1 MKKQCSSNVRQNIM
15 ISFQFTLKNSA
26 KVNGEKSIIISFIK
40 DRKNTSLSLQKSCME
55 SQWSYETERVKKNHP
70 EYKKLNAFIEK
81 YHKIIEEIIEQ
92 FEDDN
97 IPYTLP
103 DLINRI
109 KTYKGKNKTVSYT
122 EFQLQN
128 IENLKKSSK
137 IGTAQIEN
145 ETLRSLQLFF
155 KKKDI
160 GFNEITYLSLKKYEA
175 YCIEKGN
182 KSSTIGIRLRTLR
195 NIFNQAIKGKI
206 IKDTQYPFKDFKLSK
221 IKASNK
227 KEFLTQ
233 AEIQS
238 FSSYEAQ
245 NSREQFAKDMFL
257 FSYYSRGINFID
269 LIQLEKKSLSGTT
282 IQYMRKKTGA
292 PVNFKLTDKN
302 KSIIEKY
309 SSEPESY
316 FFFGIIKNNNT
327 NETYLKNKSHKYLK
341 EFINKPLK
349 EILKN
354 LKINKN
360 ITYYCARHS
369 FATALKFENVSIDII
384 KEALGHKDI
393 NSTMSYLNTL
403 PDTKLDKII
412 EDIIV

>member
-1 MKKQCSSNVRQNIM
+1 MV
-15 ISFQFTLKNSA
+15 SFQFTLKSTM
-26 KVNGEKSIIISFIK
+26 KVNGERSIIISFIK
-40 DRKNTSLSLQKSCME
+40 DRKNTSLSLQKSCNE
-55 SQWSYETERVKKNHP
+55 EQWSYETERVKKNHP
-70 EYKKLNAFIEK
+70 EHKKINAFIEK
-81 YHKIIEEIIEQ
+81 YQKIIEEIIEQ

-122 EFQLQN
+122 EFQLQK
-128 IENLKKSSK
+128 IEYLKKTSK

-145 ETLRSLQLFF
+145 ETLKSLQKFF

-160 GFNEITYLSLKKYEA
+160 GFNEITYLSLKNYEA
-175 YCIEKGN
+175 YCTEKGN
-182 KSSTIGIRLRTLR
+182 KSSTIGIRLRTVR

-206 IKDTQYPFKDFKLSK
+206 IKETQYPFKDFKLSK
-221 IKASNK
+221 IKTNSK
-227 KEFLTQ
+227 KEYLTQ
-233 AEIQS
+233 DEIRLLKN
-238 FSSYEAQ
+238 YETK
-245 NSREQFAKDMFL
+245 EPKEEFARDMFL

-269 LIQLEKKSLSGTT
+269 LIKLEKKSLSGST
-282 IQYMRKKTGA
+282 IHYIRTKTGA
-292 PVNFKLTDKN
+292 SVSFKLTDMN
-302 KSIIEKY
+302 KSILEKY
-309 SSEPESY
+309 DSESSSN
-316 FFFGIIKNNNT
+316 FLFRIIKNNNT
-327 NETYLKNKSHKYLK
+327 DEIYLKNKSHKYLK

-349 EILKN
+349 EIIKN
-354 LKINKN
+354 LKINKS

-412 EDIIV
+412 EDIII

>member
-1 MKKQCSSNVRQNIM
+1 M
-15 ISFQFTLKNSA
+15 ISFQFTLKSTT

-40 DRKNTSLSLQKSCME
+40 DRKNTSLSLQKSCRE
-55 SQWSYETERVKKNHP
+55 DQWSYETERVKKNHP
-70 EYKKLNAFIEK
+70 EHKKINAFIEK

-97 IPYTLP
+97 ISYTLP

-145 ETLRSLQLFF
+145 ETLKSLQLFF

-160 GFNEITYLSLKKYEA
+160 GFNEITYLSLKNYEA
-175 YCIEKGN
+175 YCTEKGN
-182 KSSTIGIRLRTLR
+182 KSSTIGIRLRTVR

-206 IKDTQYPFKDFKLSK
+206 IKETQYPFKDFKLSK
-221 IKASNK
+221 IKTNSK
-227 KEFLTQ
+227 KEYLTQ
-233 AEIQS
+233 DEIRLLKN
-238 FSSYEAQ
+238 YETK
-245 NSREQFAKDMFL
+245 EPKEEFARDMFL

-269 LIQLEKKSLSGTT
+269 LIKLEKKSLLGST
-282 IQYMRKKTGA
+282 IHYIRTKTGA
-292 PVNFKLTDKN
+292 SVSFKLTDLN
-302 KSIIEKY
+302 KSILEKY
-309 SSEPESY
+309 DSESSSN
-316 FFFGIIKNNNT
+316 FLFRIIKNNNT
-327 NETYLKNKSHKYLK
+327 DEIYLKNKCHKYLK

-349 EILKN
+349 EIIKN

-412 EDIIV
+412 EDIII

>member
-1 MKKQCSSNVRQNIM
+1 MV
-15 ISFQFTLKNSA
+15 SFQFTLKSST
-26 KVNGEKSIIISFIK
+26 KVNGERSIIISFIK
-40 DRKNTSLSLQKSCME
+40 DRKNTSLSLQKSCNE
-55 SQWSYETERVKKNHP
+55 NQWSYETERVKKNHP
-70 EYKKLNAFIEK
+70 EHKKINAFIEK
-81 YHKIIEEIIEQ
+81 YHNIIEEIIEQ

-109 KTYKGKNKTVSYT
+109 KTYKGKNRTVSYT

-137 IGTAQIEN
+137 IGTAQIEK
-145 ETLRSLQLFF
+145 ETLKSLQLFF

-175 YCIEKGN
+175 YCMEKGN

-206 IKDTQYPFKDFKLSK
+206 IKETQYPFKDFKLSK
-221 IKASNK
+221 IKDGGK
-227 KEFLTQ
+227 KEFLTKE
-233 AEIQS
+233 EIAS
-238 FSSYEAQ
+238 LVSYEAK
-245 NSREQFAKDMFL
+245 NSKEQFAKDMFL

-269 LIQLEKKSLSGTT
+269 LLKLEKKSLSGNT
-282 IQYMRKKTGA
+282 INYIRTKTGA
-292 PVNFKLTDKN
+292 SVNFKLMDKN
-302 KSIIEKY
+302 RSIIDKY
-309 SSEPESY
+309 YSEPESH
-316 FFFGIIKNNNT
+316 FIFGIIKNNNT
-327 NETYLKNKSHKYLK
+327 DVIYLKNKCHKYLK

-349 EILKN
+349 DIIES

-412 EDIIV
+412 EDIII